1 MKVYWVR
8 HAAAISRSEWGR
20 TQKLRPLTGG
30 GHRQAQRLLELFDGV
45 ALAHLLTSPD
55 LRCRQTL
62 EPLAAQRGLPIQLD
76 SRLSAGRSAAGAL
89 ALLGE
94 LEGRTAVL
102 CSHGDVI
109 PSVIER
115 LCEGG
120 LRLEHDLACEKGS
133 VWVVDAEPGRRARAR
148 YVPPPAKARE
158 PGVAE
163 PEDVASQGSEK
174 LRVAVLDLG
183 STSFHL
189 LVADATPTG
198 EIRRVTRERE
208 MLRLGALVG
217 SGGASRSRSASVR
230 SRPARQL
237 RRRAAASRVERLYPV
252 ATAALRDARN
262 GRQLARRIGEA
273 LGTPVRVLSGEE
285 EAHLMFAAFRQ
296 RLAVR
301 DGPALGIDLGGGS
314 LELALGDDSE
324 VHWEATLP
332 LGVARLHG
340 EFVHADPMS
349 REARDAIRARVRSS
363 LAGVARQLAR
373 RRPLACIGA
382 GGTLSAL
389 ARRIVTRR
397 TSWPARAVNQLFLP
411 ISELREVAAELAGS
425 PHEERLRMPGLQKPR
440 ADLLPTGAVV
450 LETLAGELS
459 LPGIIVSDWGLRE
472 GVILE
477 ALGARVRQAGRGKV
491 KEKVEPRPS
500 WLWTWIS
507 PPRLWTRCFTI
518 ARPRPVPP
526 WERERAWSTR

>member
-1 MKVYWVR
+1 MRVYWVR
-8 HAAAISRSEWGR
+8 HAAAVRRSDWRRPE
-20 TQKLRPLTGG
+20 KLRPLTGG
-30 GHRQAQRLLELFDGV
+30 GHRQAHRLLELFDG
-45 ALAHLLTSPD
+45 APISHLLTSPD

-76 SRLSAGRSAAGAL
+76 GRLSAGRSVGGAL
-89 ALLGE
+89 ELLGE
-94 LEGRTAVL
+94 LGDGAAVL

-109 PSVIER
+109 PRVIER
-115 LCEGG
+115 LCDEG
-120 LRLEHDLACEKGS
+120 LRLDRELVCEKGS
-133 VWVVDAEPGRRARAR
+133 VWIVDAEPGRRARAR

-158 PGVAE
+158 PGVGELEDAE
-163 PEDVASQGSEK
+163 PQARGK
-174 LRVAVLDLG
+174 LRVGVLDLG

-198 EIRRVTRERE
+198 EIRRVARERE
-208 MLRLGALVG
+208 MLRLGALVAR
-217 SGGASRSRSASVR
+217 GGNIPEAVCVR
-230 SRPARQL
+230 AIEVARQL
-237 RRRAAASRVERLYPV
+237 RRRATASRVEQLYPV
-252 ATAALRDARN
+252 ATSALRDARN
-262 GRQLARRIGEA
+262 GRQLARRIGAA

-340 EFVHADPMS
+340 EFVNRDPMT
-349 REARDAIRARVRSS
+349 REARDAIRARVRGS
-363 LAGVARQLAR
+363 LAAVARRLAR
-373 RRPLACIGA
+373 RRRVECVGA

-411 ISELREVAAELAGS
+411 ISELREVAAELVES
-425 PHEERLRMPGLQKPR
+425 THEERLRMPGLQKPR

-450 LETLAGELS
+450 LETLASELS
-459 LPGIIVSDWGLRE
+459 LPGITVSDWGLRE

-477 ALGARVRQAGRGKV
+477 ALGLESVRLAGAR
-491 KEKVEPRPS
+491 
-500 WLWTWIS
+500 
-507 PPRLWTRCFTI
+507 
-518 ARPRPVPP
+518 
-526 WERERAWSTR
+526 